1 MKWESVAFIMR
12 NMIRLKYAGGV
23 FRRVDSHVEKKLMC
37 LIFISQHVLLSRS
50 VTFHFVHELK
60 GRLLIGWNEWSRV
73 SFL

>member
-1 MKWESVAFIMR
+1 
-12 NMIRLKYAGGV
+12 
-23 FRRVDSHVEKKLMC
+23 MC

-60 GRLLIGWNEWSRV
+60 RRLLIGWNEWSRV